1 MPRVTVNLSREREL
15 AVAASGAT
23 LLELIDLGLEAVAQ
37 RARQPKIRTARPGE
51 PPGLYVNR
59 EPLTPANC
67 KHPSARRAKGLCMAC
82 GTYIGVP

>member
-37 RARQPKIRTARPGE
+37 RARQPKIRPARTGE
-51 PPGLYVNR
+51 RPGLYVDR

-67 KHPSARRAKGLCMAC
+67 KHPRARRAKGLCMAC
-82 GTYIGVP
+82 GTYIGDA